1 MNILK
6 LIDKFLK
13 ILKTD
18 RNTFLTYILTLA
30 TIYIVVDRFVEL
42 ILLVFTGIS
51 VSYWGPI
58 VYTLALACPVFAFLF
73 SCSSKFADSQEIK
86 ISFFFLYCIA
96 LYIIGISMAVQWFN
110 GICWL
115 FLLSVPNYAEIVSTF
130 PELIKPAFS
139 ALALYLP
146 LTTFYKLFQFLYTGV
161 NDSKKW
167 LDSIKDYGGINLSPP
182 KGGTGAYTCEVSLCK
197 DVTTGKI
204 VKTPESKRFE
214 STLVVGVSGSGK
226 TSMIF
231 EPMMAIDI
239 EKKYFFREVSK
250 EMGFTALKTGLA
262 TLNCPY
268 NNDYLNK
275 NFNLN
280 MLTPNS
286 YKEKL
291 FKAYMD
297 KMIYYNSSQ
306 IVYKNLGLTYIS
318 PDYES
323 TSHILDVA
331 ESYGFKVN
339 LIDPSNPNSI
349 GLNPFISND
358 PGKIAITISSVLKG
372 MYFSSHS
379 DIEEAFRENVTMQAI
394 ENLSILLKE
403 MYPRLNDGLL
413 PNLEDLLEM
422 LNDFDLVEEMCNKLI
437 AHEELA
443 NKYRLQISYFKKN
456 FFKNSVGR
464 PDTEKYVYSAVTQ
477 LDNLLRYPGVKNILC
492 NRNNNINFDNAL
504 ANGEITLVCTRRGEL
519 GPTAHKAFG
528 LFFILTMQQ
537 AVLTR
542 PGNERSRIPHFL
554 YVDEFPD
561 FICKAT
567 DSIFTL
573 YRKYRVG
580 IIISA
585 QNLDQLGSKSNSKYR
600 QTILANCASKIV
612 FGNNT
617 PEDNAWWE
625 LELGTKKEW
634 VFKNDYEADKGAYS
648 SKLGDIKRTRKP
660 NYNYY
665 KVQDL
670 KFKDC
675 IYKTKDIS
683 GKNVVGKGK
692 VDFLE
697 SKHTSEHKSKKY
709 NFSKFTGGIFESEEE
724 TKERR
729 KNKFNPK
736 HVNFDNENNEV
747 DPIQT
752 DTTDSNYLFDNED
765 AIIFNFKKGK
775 NN

>member
-724 TKERR
+724 TKDRR

>member
-1 MNILK
+1 MVNILK

-42 ILLVFTGIS
+42 LFMVFTGIS

-58 VYTLALACPVFAFLF
+58 VYTIAFACPVFAFLF
-73 SCSSKFADSQEIK
+73 SCSSKFADSQTVK
-86 ISFFFLYCIA
+86 ITFFYLYCIS

-110 GICWL
+110 AICWL
-115 FLLSVPNYAEIVSTF
+115 LLLSVPNYVELVTNFS
-130 PELIKPAFS
+130 ELIRPAFS

-146 LTTFYKLFQFLYTGV
+146 LTTFYTLFKFLYTGV

-182 KGGTGAYTCEVSLCK
+182 KGGTGAYTCEVTLCK
-197 DVTTGKI
+197 DVVSGKI
-204 VKTPESKRFE
+204 IKTPEAKRFE

-239 EKKYFFREVSK
+239 EKKYFFKEISK

-280 MLTPNS
+280 MLTVNP
-286 YKEKL
+286 YKEKV
-291 FKAYMD
+291 FKAYMK
-297 KMIYYNSSQ
+297 KMIYSDSNN
-306 IVYKNLGLTYIS
+306 IIYKNLGFTYMS

-323 TSHILDVA
+323 TSHILEVA
-331 ESYGFKVN
+331 ENYGFKVN

-349 GLNPFISND
+349 GLNPFVSND
-358 PGKIAITISSVLKG
+358 PSKIAITISSVLKG

-379 DIEEAFRENVTMQAI
+379 DLEEAFRENVTMQAV
-394 ENLSILLKE
+394 ENLTILLKE
-403 MYPRLNDGLL
+403 MYPRLHDGLL

-422 LNDFDLVEEMCNKLI
+422 LNDFDLVEEMCNELMV
-437 AHEELA
+437 HEELA
-443 NKYRLQISYFKKN
+443 DKYKIQLGYFKKN
-456 FFKNSVGR
+456 FFKTGSGR
-464 PDTEKYVYSAVTQ
+464 ADTEKYVYSAVTQ
-477 LDNLLRYPGVKNILC
+477 LDNLLRYPGMKAILC
-492 NRNNNINFDNAL
+492 NRNHNVNFDNAL
-504 ANGEITLVCTRRGEL
+504 ANGEITLVCTRRGDL

-537 AVLTR
+537 AILTR
-542 PGNERSRIPHFL
+542 PGSERTRIPHFL

-567 DSIFTL
+567 DSMFTL

-580 IIISA
+580 IVISA
-585 QNLDQLGSKSNSKYR
+585 QNLDQLGNKSDSKYR
-600 QTILANCASKIV
+600 QTILANCATKVV

-625 LELGTKKEW
+625 LELATKKEW
-634 VFKNDYEADKGAYS
+634 VFKQDYEADKGSYS
-648 SKLGDIKRTRKP
+648 AKLGDIKRTRKP
-660 NYNYY
+660 NFNYY
-665 KVQDL
+665 KIQDL

-675 IYKTKDIS
+675 VYKTKDVS
-683 GKNVVGKGK
+683 GANVVGKGK

-697 SKHTSEHKSKKY
+697 SKYNSEHRGKKY
-709 NFSKFTGGIFESEEE
+709 NFSKFTGGIAEVDEEN
-724 TKERR
+724 TKK

-736 HVNFDNENNEV
+736 YINFDDDNNEI

-752 DTTDSNYLFDNED
+752 DTTDSAYLFDNED
-765 AIIFNFKKGK
+765 AISINFRK
-775 NN
+775 NKNV